1 MPRLWLCLYLCL
13 WATMARADDPAKPT
27 AAATE
32 AAPHVPAAGH
42 SLGGETF
49 DDGPRQRAVLLEG
62 MGKVVFPVTT
72 AIGDAQRFVTQGVA
86 QLHVFYYLEAERSF
100 RQAAKLDPGCPMAYW
115 GMAMANVN
123 NPKRAKGFL
132 KSALLFAGKTTITP
146 RERLYLDAL
155 SAFYKEGGD
164 DKARRQG
171 MLLGLEAIV
180 QDYPDDAEA
189 QAWLA
194 MIAWQNSTTD
204 GIGSRQAVESLIEGA
219 LRAEPLHAGAHHYRI
234 HLWDSVKP
242 ARALPSA
249 ALFAKSAPGIAHAWH
264 MPGHTYTGLK
274 RYADAAYQQEGS
286 ARVDHAAMARDRIM
300 PFEIFNYAHNN
311 QWLATSCS
319 HVGRARDAVAVA
331 RNLVEQ
337 PRDPKLNT
345 KADGGSAQRSGRLRW
360 AEVLCRYELWDDL
373 IAATNAGMI
382 DWSDIPAEK
391 KEKAYTLGLA
401 YAAQGDKAKLGDQVT
416 ALRAIVAD
424 KSAPP
429 AAAGALAELEGC
441 QKLLDGD
448 IGAAFDLFAKAPAMR
463 PESLSRAHL
472 VARNY
477 GLAESAA
484 KRGVEANAGQVPP
497 LAAYVEVLHVVG
509 KDKEAAEAYRKLEP
523 LAAHADR
530 DTPIFRRLEPL
541 VSGWRSAGGWQP
553 TVAETDDAAI
563 YRVDPS
569 TLGPLLWQPTEA
581 PPILG
586 VDTDGKT
593 RSLADYRGKNVI
605 VLMYLGGKCAH
616 CMQQLTA
623 FGKEVEAFS
632 KAGTE
637 ILAVGSDDA
646 ESTRKLKQNADGVK
660 FPMPMLADPT
670 LAAFKAYRAYD
681 DFEDSPLHGTF
692 LIDREGKIRY
702 GNTGPEPFLDVE
714 FLKGEAE
721 RISRPK

>member
-1 MPRLWLCLYLCL
+1 MPRLWLCLYICL